1 MKKLIPFVV
10 ALTLIFNFFGVVS
23 TPVAKALDFT
33 SFQNVSTFLAAE
45 SAVEEDLRNPA
56 DAKLAGEYGQK
67 IDLNNANVRLFR
79 QYRGFYPTL
88 AKKIVDNAPYKKV
101 EDVLDIAGLSDR
113 QKSLLQAHFDNFT
126 VTPPA
131 DVFNEGGDR
140 YNPGYY

>member
-1 MKKLIPFVV
+1 MKKLISFVA
-10 ALTLIFNFFGVVS
+10 ALAVILNLFGLFHTQS
-23 TPVAKALDFT
+23 AIALNLTQFAPA
-33 SFQNVSTFLAAE
+33 STFLAAE
-45 SAVEEDLRNPA
+45 AVEEDLRNPA

-88 AKKIVDNAPYKKV
+88 AKKIVDNAPYQKV

-113 QKSLLQAHFDNFT
+113 QKSLLQAQFDNFT

>member
-1 MKKLIPFVV
+1 MKKVISFVA
-10 ALTLIFNFFGVVS
+10 ALAVILNFFGLFHTQS
-23 TPVAKALDFT
+23 ARALNLTQFT
-33 SFQNVSTFLAAE
+33 QASTFLAAE
-45 SAVEEDLRNPA
+45 AVEEDLRNPA

-88 AKKIVDNAPYKKV
+88 AKKIVDNAPYEKV

-113 QKSLLQAHFDNFT
+113 QKSLLQAQFDNFT
-126 VTPPA
+126 VTPTA